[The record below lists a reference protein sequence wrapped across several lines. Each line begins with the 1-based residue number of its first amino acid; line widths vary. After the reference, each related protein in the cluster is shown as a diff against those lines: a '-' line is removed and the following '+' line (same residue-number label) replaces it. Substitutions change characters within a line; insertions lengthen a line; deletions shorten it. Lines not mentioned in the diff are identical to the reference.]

1 MKSSNFKILA
11 IAASLLGLAMPG
23 LSAAKGIIGYAV
35 DGSGTVVRD
44 GVGKCLQTGSWTKER
59 MIEACGKPA
68 AKKPADTD
76 GDGVTDDMD
85 KCPDTP
91 SGVKV
96 DDTGC
101 PIDSDGDGVAD
112 YLDKCPN
119 TPAGAAVDASG
130 CPLDSDGDGIADYLD
145 KCPNTAKG
153 TKVDNSGCP
162 LKAIIELRG
171 VNFANNKA
179 VLKPES
185 KTVLDEMAVILKR
198 YPDMKVE
205 VAGHTDT
212 SGSRALNVSLSQR
225 RAEAVRTYLIEH
237 GANADSLTAKGYA
250 YDKPVASN
258 ATREGRARN
267 RRVELVILK

>member
-1 MKSSNFKILA
+1 MKSPNIKILA
-11 IAASLLGLAMPG
+11 IAATLVGLTMPG
-23 LSAAKGIIGYAV
+23 LSSAKGIIGYAV
-35 DGSGTVVRD
+35 DANGTVVRD
-44 GVGKCLQTGSWTKER
+44 GVGDCVKTIEWTKER

-85 KCPDTP
+85 KCPNTP

-153 TKVDNSGCP
+153 TRVDNSGCP

-171 VNFANNKA
+171 VTFANNSANLKA
-179 VLKPES
+179 DS
-185 KTVLDEMAVILKR
+185 TAILDEMAITLKR
-198 YPDMKVE
+198 YPELKVE
-205 VAGHTDT
+205 VAGHTDS
-212 SGSRALNVSLSQR
+212 SGPSEYNANLSQR
-225 RAEAVRTYLIEH
+225 RADAVRTYLISK
-237 GANADSLTAKGYA
+237 GVDAGNLTAKGYGE
-250 YDKPVASN
+250 DKPIASN
-258 ATREGRARN
+258 ATREGRAKN
-267 RRVELVILK
+267 RRVELIQQK